1 MKKKSFSFRNA
12 LAYVIV
18 FFGVVSCSNDKDILE
33 ITEKAP
39 PMKSIEKVPC
49 TRSIDEAKTI
59 AANFWG
65 NQPWAMLADQTLNVS
80 KRNHV
85 FKYFLKIVFLTR

>member
-12 LAYVIV
+12 LACVIV

-59 AANFWG
+59 AANFLGQSTMG
-65 NQPWAMLADQTLNVS
+65 NVGRSNVKVP

>member
-1 MKKKSFSFRNA
+1 MKKKSFSFKNA
-12 LAYVIV
+12 LACVIA

-39 PMKSIEKVPC
+39 PMKSIEKDRVQGQLMRP
-49 TRSIDEAKTI
+49 RLLQLI
-59 AANFWG
+59 FWG
-65 NQPWAMLADQTLNVS
+65 NQPWAMLADQTLNVP